1 MVCMWYIWTCNRAC
15 IYVWKEL
22 RFTKPAMLCTVDAKN
37 DANSNRDSVMYA
49 TAKDAVVVIIV
60 LVGFIVSIYQL

>member
-1 MVCMWYIWTCNRAC
+1 MAQMEMCENQTYSSG
-15 IYVWKEL
+15 
-22 RFTKPAMLCTVDAKN
+22 RF
-37 DANSNRDSVMYA
+37 VMYA